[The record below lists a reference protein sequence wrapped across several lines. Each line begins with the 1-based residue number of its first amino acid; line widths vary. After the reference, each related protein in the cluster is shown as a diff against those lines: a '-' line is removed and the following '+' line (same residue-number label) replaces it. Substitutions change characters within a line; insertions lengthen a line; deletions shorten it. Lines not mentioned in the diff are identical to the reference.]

1 MLPMVNPDPRLCPV
15 IDHETTHLQGD
26 KHISAAVFS
35 GPAAEPP
42 AGMASLSVGSLKW
55 LAVRQNGWLALCLRL
70 TGTVI
75 HPPISC
81 GA

>member
-15 IDHETTHLQGD
+15 IDHETTTPRGD

-35 GPAAEPP
+35 SLAAEPP

-55 LAVRQNGWLALCLRL
+55 LLARTAGMHSARGLS
-70 TGTVI
+70 GTVI
-75 HPPISC
+75 RPPI
-81 GA
+81 